1 MVKLTILVVRLDDK
15 KRLPVSK
22 ESGCNKL
29 FENPESFTAYYLQ
42 PINADHL
49 AFKHLVLL
57 LVKKIEAT
65 AEKRKLTRYFTSTW
79 TMCNKMIQKSFEK

>member
-15 KRLPVSK
+15 KGFQSQKNPGATRFSK
-22 ESGCNKL
+22 
-29 FENPESFTAYYLQ
+29 NPESFTAYYLQ

-65 AEKRKLTRYFTSTW
+65 AKKRKLTRYFRSTW
-79 TMCNKMIQKSFEK
+79 THIVQQNDSKIL